1 MYSIKPGRGPSFGGG
16 VASLFAAAFGVVWTI
31 MACSLTQGSPFP
43 VVGWAFPLFGIIFV
57 IAGLAMAA
65 YHFINATSK
74 KRMSI
79 LDVTAPG
86 EEPDPLNV
94 HFGESESGLES
105 TEIRLSK
112 LAQLKARGLI
122 SEAEFS
128 EQRRR
133 ILGEI

>member
-1 MYSIKPGRGPSFGGG
+1 M
-16 VASLFAAAFGVVWTI
+16 AFF
-31 MACSLTQGSPFP
+31 LTKNSPFP
-43 VVGWAFPLFGIIFV
+43 VVDWAFPLFGVIFV
-57 IAGLAMAA
+57 IFGIAMAV
-65 YHFINATSK
+65 YHFTNATAK